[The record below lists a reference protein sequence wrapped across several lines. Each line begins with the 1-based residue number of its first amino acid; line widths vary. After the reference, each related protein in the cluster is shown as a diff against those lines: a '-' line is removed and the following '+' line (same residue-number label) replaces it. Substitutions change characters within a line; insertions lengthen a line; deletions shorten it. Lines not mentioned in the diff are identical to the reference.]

1 MSAVSNPEHFKPI
14 KRGMQV
20 LVERDSQKKMSQVL
34 NVKCAIAVLLIYG
47 ISLLATECW
56 AIAHCFRS
64 VVSSTLAVI
73 TL

>member
-47 ISLLATECW
+47 ISLLATEC
-56 AIAHCFRS
+56 
-64 VVSSTLAVI
+64 
-73 TL
+73 